1 MTQFDH
7 SYKKYKKE
15 VAGYMRR
22 LYKKNLTTASG
33 GNISIKLKNGHILIT
48 PSGTDKGKIK
58 GKQICILSE
67 NGQNLTEGSR
77 VSMETAMHLAI
88 YETRPEVT
96 AIVHAHPPIA
106 SAFTALDKDIDC
118 TLTAEARAVIGEPKK
133 APYALMG
140 TAELAT
146 AVAKVAANDNVILLQ
161 NHGILCM
168 GETMLMA
175 FDRMEVLESC
185 AKMTVVAE
193 LMKGVKSLSREQLK
207 AIDVLMGKSPEN
219 D

>member
-1 MTQFDH
+1 MSDQ

-33 GNISIKLKNGHILIT
+33 GNISMKLENGRILIT

-58 GKQICILSE
+58 GNQICILSE
-67 NGQNLTEGSR
+67 NGENITEGYR

-88 YETRPEVT
+88 FKIRPEVT

-118 TLTAEARAVIGEPKK
+118 TLTAEARAVIGKPEK

-146 AVAKVAANDNVILLQ
+146 AVAKVAANANVILLQ

-193 LMKGVKSLSREQLK
+193 LMKGIKPLSREQLK
-207 AIDVLMGKSPEN
+207 AIDVLMGKTPEN